1 MELTLSLTPKQTIFV
16 DALFFD
22 DCKNI
27 RTDNDYTEFYS
38 VGGFGSGK
46 SRIVY
51 TATDWICENYKNCHG
66 VFIRETF
73 PELKDS
79 VIPQFMSYFPEDR
92 HKYKF
97 YESDRIAEFKNGT
110 RLDFRAF
117 DKDSKILSNEYDFIA
132 YSQIEEIKEE
142 LFLAALGRNRRK
154 IGGLPK
160 NIILGEGNPA
170 ANWIKIRLK
179 DNKPSNVFVVESKTR
194 DNPNLPKGYEE
205 NLRKNYP
212 KFWIDRYLDGEW
224 SNLEELVFSEFR
236 ESENVVDIIDPK
248 TIHKDYVR
256 RNGFDW
262 GWVNPSACL
271 FGYVDYDGML
281 TIYDEY
287 YKPSKGLLLQSIA
300 DECNRYGNFLTIADF
315 AMKGLKLPS
324 ENINL
329 HEDKTIWTELERYGV
344 KLFPCNKE
352 ELSNIVLANTLFKT
366 KKIRICRNC
375 VNLIRE
381 VKNWKWKRIKL
392 GADKNQFEEPVD
404 KDNHTCDA
412 LNYLVADLFGREAKD
427 SEKQR
432 LFEESL
438 FKKIIEKD
446 EIKVNLLS

>member
-1 MELTLSLTPKQTIFV
+1 MELTLSLTTKQTVFI

-27 RTDNDYTEFYS
+27 RTDNEYTEFYS

-117 DKDSKILSNEYDFIA
+117 DKDSKILSNEYDFIV

-142 LFLAALGRNRRK
+142 LFLAALGRNRRR

-170 ANWIKIRLK
+170 ANWVKTRLK
-179 DNKPSNVFVVESKTR
+179 DKKPSNVFVVESKTR

-224 SNLEELVFSEFR
+224 SNLEELVFSEFK
-236 ESENVVDIIDPK
+236 ESENVCEIVDPQ
-248 TIHKDYVR
+248 TIHSDYIR
-256 RNGFDW
+256 RNGLDW
-262 GWVNPSACL
+262 GWVNPSANL
-271 FGYVDYDGML
+271 WGYVDYDGIL

-287 YKPSKGLLLQSIA
+287 YQNKTLPEDVAKECLKHGKIWTVA
-300 DECNRYGNFLTIADF
+300 DH
-315 AMKGLKLPS
+315 AMKGLKMPVK
-324 ENINL
+324 EF
-329 HEDKTIWTELERYGV
+329 EDRTVWSELERFGMN
-344 KLFPCNKE
+344 LIPCNKE
-352 ELSNIVLANTLFKT
+352 ELSNIVLVNTLFKA
-366 KKIRICRNC
+366 KKIKITRNC

-381 VKNWKWKRIKL
+381 IKNWKWKRIKL

-404 KDNHTCDA
+404 KDNHACDA
-412 LNYLVADLFGREAKD
+412 LDYMVAELFGQEAKD
-427 SEKQR
+427 SAKEK
-432 LFEESL
+432 LFNDSL
-438 FKKIIEKD
+438 YKIVIQKD
-446 EIKVNLLS
+446 RFENNMLS